1 MRVIGEKQIADCT
14 VYVEQFAA
22 YCIREPEWGIFHVV
36 MSDGNWNTN
45 FRDEPRDAEEQALA
59 IIFDALTPSQRSKI
73 AAIVRRLVP

>member
-1 MRVIGEKQIADCT
+1 MRVLKEKKIVDCT

-22 YCIREPEWGIFHVV
+22 YCRREPAWGIFHVV
-36 MSDGNWNTN
+36 MSDGNWNTD

-73 AAIVRRLVP
+73 AATVRKRG